1 MCEMRCITLWVLKEM
16 HSEVRD
22 VKGREKRREL
32 FICFFFHHAE
42 RVYLSSVFF
51 FLFYIV
57 SLSWALPSAVLT
69 FFPLFIIDVLL
80 FFSPSDC
87 TLFFFFLKWKL
98 PL

>member
-32 FICFFFHHAE
+32 FIFFSHHAE

-51 FLFYIV
+51 FFSIL
-57 SLSWALPSAVLT
+57 
-69 FFPLFIIDVLL
+69 
-80 FFSPSDC
+80 SPSRG
-87 TLFFFFLKWKL
+87 LFQV
-98 PL
+98 PY